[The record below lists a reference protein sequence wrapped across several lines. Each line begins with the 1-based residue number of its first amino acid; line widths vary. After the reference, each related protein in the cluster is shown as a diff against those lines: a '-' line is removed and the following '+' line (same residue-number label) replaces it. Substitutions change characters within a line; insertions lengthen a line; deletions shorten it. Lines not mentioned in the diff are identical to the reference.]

1 MGFRCIKGEV
11 PAVEMYCGTSSSLVK
26 DDLACFDVSTG
37 AAVSPVIPA
46 TSSLLSVNVAGV
58 VQNTPATADTTCMV
72 MPIVPGQIWEY
83 DCTSNCS
90 TAMLGKKND
99 LTNASTVAN
108 STTIS
113 TAATA
118 FVLNLKYVGATTD
131 KKMQGFILGPQ
142 LPKALT

>member
-1 MGFRCIKGEV
+1 MGFRLVSGHDVAIPMHC
-11 PAVEMYCGTSSSLVK
+11 AASSSLAK

-37 AAVSPVIPA
+37 AAVSKIIPA

-72 MPIVPGQIWEY
+72 IPIVPGQIWEY
-83 DCTSNCS
+83 DCTSSSS
-90 TAMLGKKND
+90 TSMLGKKND

-118 FVLNLKYVGATTD
+118 FVLNLNYVGATTD
-131 KKMQGFILGPQ
+131 KKMQGFILGTQ
-142 LPKALT
+142 LPKALS